1 MKRKR
6 ESDLYKP
13 VARFLQRQYGCKVTW
28 IAGSGTDLAFA
39 AGFGKRKLDVVACKL
54 GPLEGEGEVHLAE
67 AKLLNL
73 PTHGFEETKNQLDSF
88 RRYADY
94 LWAVFPAERWS
105 SAVANH
111 DHWTSELREKGYG
124 LLLVDEGRV
133 ELKSSAQRNSDVDQ
147 KAKKSVLDALLKEE
161 PDEPMRI
168 PTLASETAETA
179 MRAAARVFEI
189 MSGPVREGIGKTRRK
204 STFPDSYGESD
215 TPFFVIGGA
224 GDGKCYIQG
233 DPFSTYLKDG
243 RALIWVWRVLGRL
256 RDDEKRV
263 LTITSRPHPTDVYFY
278 SDNGKGEWICRP
290 LSELSV
296 EGLKAAG
303 YLGGFE
309 LGRAVPIS
317 NRSKK
322 GIAADIRRLVA
333 WTRELA

>member
-54 GPLEGEGEVHLAE
+54 GPLKWEGEVHLAE

-204 STFPDSYGESD
+204 STFADS
-215 TPFFVIGGA
+215 
-224 GDGKCYIQG
+224 
-233 DPFSTYLKDG
+233 
-243 RALIWVWRVLGRL
+243 
-256 RDDEKRV
+256 
-263 LTITSRPHPTDVYFY
+263 Y

-303 YLGGFE
+303 CLGGFE